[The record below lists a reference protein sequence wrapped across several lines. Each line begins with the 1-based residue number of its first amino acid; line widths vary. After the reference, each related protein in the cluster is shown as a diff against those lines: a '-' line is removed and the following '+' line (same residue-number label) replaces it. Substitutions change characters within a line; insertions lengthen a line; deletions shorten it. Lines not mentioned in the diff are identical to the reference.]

1 MEAAAHR
8 AHDGAE
14 PAEAARVRRARV
26 GDHAL
31 QHVGVE
37 HRGERLGRR
46 ALPRPA
52 AEGERLLRVLAVQR
66 ERERE
71 LGARLEEGG
80 EVVRVRVVRV
90 RVRVKV
96 RVGLGLGLGLGLS

>member
-1 MEAAAHR
+1 MEAADHR

-71 LGARLEEGG
+71 LGARLEEG
-80 EVVRVRVVRV
+80 EVVRVRVV

-96 RVGLGLGLGLGLS
+96 RVGLGLGLGLGLP

>member
-71 LGARLEEGG
+71 LGARLEEG
-80 EVVRVRVVRV
+80 EVVRVRVV

-96 RVGLGLGLGLGLS
+96 RVGLGLGLGLGLP

>member
-71 LGARLEEGG
+71 LGARLEEG
-80 EVVRVRVVRV
+80 EVVRVRVVWV

-96 RVGLGLGLGLGLS
+96 RVGLGLGLGLGLG

>member
-71 LGARLEEGG
+71 LGARLEGG
-80 EVVRVRVVRV
+80 EVVRVRVVWV

-96 RVGLGLGLGLGLS
+96 RVGLGLGLGLGLP